1 MNRLNA
7 TMSWM
12 KLGSACALTAGLVA
26 CGGGSDDDGPAAATP
41 DFAGNYQVT
50 MTKTLDDCSSG
61 VAQQLSTQQS
71 VTQAGRTITLVSNE
85 VTATGQVDVDNR
97 GFSVS
102 AQTTVSGVPIS
113 YGTVFRMTDTPGLY
127 QAGLSIVATSGSARC
142 TVTYGGEARRL

>member
-1 MNRLNA
+1 MNRRNA
-7 TMSWM
+7 LVSWM
-12 KLGSACALTAGLVA
+12 KLGSACALAVGLVA
-26 CGGGSDDDGPAAATP
+26 CGGGSDDDGPATATP
-41 DFAGNYQVT
+41 DFAGRYQVT
-50 MTKTLDDCSSG
+50 MNKTQDSCNSG
-61 VAQQLSTQQS
+61 VAQQLSTQQT

-85 VTATGQVDVDNR
+85 VTASGQVDGDNR

-102 AQTTVSGVPIS
+102 AQTTVSGVPVS